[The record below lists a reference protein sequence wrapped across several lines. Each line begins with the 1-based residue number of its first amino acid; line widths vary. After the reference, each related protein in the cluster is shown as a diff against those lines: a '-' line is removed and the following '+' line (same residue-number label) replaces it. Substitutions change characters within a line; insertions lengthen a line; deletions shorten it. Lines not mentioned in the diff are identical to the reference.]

1 MTDRAVIHV
10 TVIEENAV
18 TCRQQFPPR
27 VTHVHRDV
35 VLVPDDGR
43 LRVACRVADH
53 HRVTVLLD
61 GLQRRILNDARIAA
75 GNYTQR
81 QQQQQQIY
89 TLRIS
94 LALQTYPDR
103 FFTAN
108 RFFGRPFLCRSVAGD
123 IRSIQLY
130 SPYRQPHTTKKE
142 AIHSKQYD
150 EKVNNSVTMFN
161 TFELVT

>member
-10 TVIEENAV
+10 IVTEENAV

-43 LRVACRVADH
+43 LRVARRVADH

-61 GLQRRILNDARIAA
+61 GLQRRILNDARITA
-75 GNYTQR
+75 GNYTRR

-89 TLRIS
+89 TLSITKLTRTVSSQQI
-94 LALQTYPDR
+94 D
-103 FFTAN
+103 
-108 RFFGRPFLCRSVAGD
+108 FLVARSYVGLVAGD
-123 IRSIQLY
+123 IRSIQLF

-142 AIHSKQYD
+142 ATHSKQYD
-150 EKVNNSVTMFN
+150 EKVNNSVTTFN
-161 TFELVT
+161 TFELAT